1 MSEKRD
7 VARILAVARGDAPA
21 DCVFSGGRVLSVF
34 TREWIDADVAVVDG
48 VIAGVGGYAGIERV
62 DLSGRYVVPGFIDAH
77 MHFETT
83 RLLPGEYAREVLP
96 QGTTCVVADPH
107 EIANVLGAEG
117 VRWFVDSCGGLQ
129 LDVYFMAPSSVPAS
143 PLESPRHTL
152 DLADLEAVLA
162 HERVLGLA
170 EMMNFP
176 GVIAGDEH
184 ELAKLRLA
192 GAEHVDGHAPGVVGK
207 DLAAYAAA
215 GISSDHEAFTV
226 EEGRDRLR
234 AGMWLLIREASPARN
249 LDVLLPLLQEFGPSR
264 IAFCTDDREPD
275 DLAADGHI
283 NGMVRRAVAA
293 GIPVEDAVAAATLS
307 PAACHGLRHLG
318 AVAPG
323 YQADLLVLDDL
334 ARFEPSLVV
343 KRGAPVL
350 DIPRSEVPDW
360 VQQSV
365 RIGSVGRDAFRVA
378 SDGGDIRVIGL
389 VPEQIVTESLVLPP
403 TIERGH
409 AVADPSRDL
418 AKIAVVERHHA
429 TGRVGLGFVRHSG
442 LRHGAIASTVA
453 HDAHNVVVIGSSDDD
468 MHAAVA
474 RLVELGGGIVA
485 VRDGDVLA
493 ECELPVAGLLS
504 RRPAHEVIAQS
515 RRCTEAAHEL
525 GWTSAAPFMTLSFLA
540 LSVVPALKITDRGLV
555 DVVRGAVVPL
565 VAAGA

>member
-1 MSEKRD
+1 M
-7 VARILAVARGDAPA
+7 
-21 DCVFSGGRVLSVF
+21 
-34 TREWIDADVAVVDG
+34 DADVAVVDG
-48 VIAGVGGYAGIERV
+48 VIAGVGRYDGIERV
-62 DLSGRYVVPGFIDAH
+62 DVSGRYVVPGFIDAH

-83 RLLPGEYAREVLP
+83 RLLPDEYAREVLP
-96 QGTTCVVADPH
+96 QGTTCVIADPH

-117 VRWFVDSCGGLQ
+117 VRWFVDFCDDLP

-152 DLADLEAVLA
+152 DLDDLEALLA
-162 HERVLGLA
+162 HERIIGLA

-176 GVIAGDEH
+176 GVIAGSDR
-184 ELAKLRLA
+184 ELAKLGLA
-192 GAEHVDGHAPGVVGK
+192 GAQHVDGHAPGVVGK

-215 GISSDHEAFTV
+215 GISSDHEAFTE

-234 AGMWLLIREASPARN
+234 AGMWLLMREASPARN
-249 LDVLLPLLQEFGPSR
+249 LDVLLPLLREFGPGR

-275 DLAADGHI
+275 DLTADGHI

-293 GIPVEDAVAAATLS
+293 GVPAEDAIAAATMS

-323 YQADLLVLDDL
+323 YQDDLLVLDDL
-334 ARFEPSLVV
+334 ERFEPCLVV
-343 KRGAPVL
+343 KRGRPVR
-350 DIPRSEVPDW
+350 DVPRSEMPDW

-365 RIGSVGRDAFRVA
+365 RIGSLGRDAFGVEA
-378 SDGGDIRVIGL
+378 DGGDIRVIGL
-389 VPEQIVTESLVLPP
+389 VPEQIVTESLVMPP
-403 TIERGH
+403 AIEGGR

-429 TGRVGLGFVRHSG
+429 TGRVGLGFVRGSG
-442 LRHGAIASTVA
+442 LRQGAIATTVA

-468 MHAAVA
+468 MHAAVS

-485 VRDGDVLA
+485 VRDRQVLA

-515 RRCTEAAHEL
+515 RRCTEAAHAL
-525 GWTSAAPFMTLSFLA
+525 GWTGEAPFMTLSFLA

-555 DVVRGAVVPL
+555 DVLRGSVVPL
-565 VAAGA
+565 AAER

>member
-1 MSEKRD
+1 
-7 VARILAVARGDAPA
+7 
-21 DCVFSGGRVLSVF
+21 VF

-48 VIAGVGGYAGIERV
+48 MIAGVGAYDGIERIDV
-62 DLSGRYVVPGFIDAH
+62 SGRYVVPGFIDAH

-83 RLLPGEYAREVLP
+83 RLLPEEYAREVVP

-117 VRWFVDSCGGLQ
+117 VRWFVDSCEGLP

-143 PLESPRHTL
+143 PFESPRHTL

-176 GVIAGDEH
+176 GVIAGDDR

-192 GAEHVDGHAPGVVGK
+192 GAGHVDGHAPGVVGK
-207 DLAAYAAA
+207 ELAAYAAA

-234 AGMWLLIREASPARN
+234 GGMWLLIREASPARN
-249 LDVLLPLLQEFGPSR
+249 LDVLLPLLREFGPSR

-293 GIPVEDAVAAATLS
+293 GIPVEDAVVAATLS
-307 PAACHGLRHLG
+307 PAVCHGLRHLG
-318 AVAPG
+318 ALAPG

-334 ARFEPSLVV
+334 ERFEPSVVV
-343 KRGAPVL
+343 KRGRPVV
-350 DIPRSEVPDW
+350 DVPRSEVPDW
-360 VQQSV
+360 VQHSV
-365 RIGSVGRDAFRVA
+365 RIGPLGREAFQVP

-389 VPEQIVTESLVLPP
+389 VPEQIVTESLVMSP
-403 TIERGH
+403 TIDRGH

-429 TGRVGLGFVRHSG
+429 TGRIGLGFVNRSG

-453 HDAHNVVVIGSSDDD
+453 HDAHNIVVIGTCDDD

-474 RLVELGGGIVA
+474 RLVELGGGIAA
-485 VRDGDVLA
+485 VRDRELLA

-504 RRPAHEVIAQS
+504 RRPANEVIAQS
-515 RRCTEAAHEL
+515 LRCTKAAHEL
-525 GWTSAAPFMTLSFLA
+525 GWTAPAPFMTLSFLA
-540 LSVVPALKITDRGLV
+540 LSVVPELKITDLGLV
-555 DVVRGAVVPL
+555 DVVRAAVVAL
-565 VAAGA
+565 AADRA

>member
-1 MSEKRD
+1 
-7 VARILAVARGDAPA
+7 
-21 DCVFSGGRVLSVF
+21 
-34 TREWIDADVAVVDG
+34 
-48 VIAGVGGYAGIERV
+48 
-62 DLSGRYVVPGFIDAH
+62 
-77 MHFETT
+77 
-83 RLLPGEYAREVLP
+83 
-96 QGTTCVVADPH
+96 
-107 EIANVLGAEG
+107 
-117 VRWFVDSCGGLQ
+117 
-129 LDVYFMAPSSVPAS
+129 
-143 PLESPRHTL
+143 
-152 DLADLEAVLA
+152 
-162 HERVLGLA
+162 
-170 EMMNFP
+170 
-176 GVIAGDEH
+176 
-184 ELAKLRLA
+184 
-192 GAEHVDGHAPGVVGK
+192 
-207 DLAAYAAA
+207 
-215 GISSDHEAFTV
+215 
-226 EEGRDRLR
+226 
-234 AGMWLLIREASPARN
+234 MWLLIREASPARN

-350 DIPRSEVPDW
+350 DTPRSEVPDW

-429 TGRVGLGFVRHSG
+429 TGRVGLGFVHRSG

-453 HDAHNVVVIGSSDDD
+453 HDAHNVVVIGSADDE

-474 RLVELGGGIVA
+474 RLVEIGGGIVA
-485 VRDGDVLA
+485 VRDGEVLA

-525 GWTSAAPFMTLSFLA
+525 GWTAPAPFMTLSFLA

-555 DVVRGAVVPL
+555 DVVRAAVVPL
-565 VAAGA
+565 AAGLA

>member
-1 MSEKRD
+1 
-7 VARILAVARGDAPA
+7 
-21 DCVFSGGRVLSVF
+21 
-34 TREWIDADVAVVDG
+34 
-48 VIAGVGGYAGIERV
+48 
-62 DLSGRYVVPGFIDAH
+62 
-77 MHFETT
+77 
-83 RLLPGEYAREVLP
+83 
-96 QGTTCVVADPH
+96 
-107 EIANVLGAEG
+107 
-117 VRWFVDSCGGLQ
+117 
-129 LDVYFMAPSSVPAS
+129 
-143 PLESPRHTL
+143 
-152 DLADLEAVLA
+152 
-162 HERVLGLA
+162 VLGLA

-350 DIPRSEVPDW
+350 DTPRSEVPDW

-403 TIERGH
+403 TIERGRRSPSSNVTTPPG
-409 AVADPSRDL
+409 ASASASSVTPGSVTAPSRRRSPTTRTTSL
-418 AKIAVVERHHA
+418 
-429 TGRVGLGFVRHSG
+429 S
-442 LRHGAIASTVA
+442 SVA
-453 HDAHNVVVIGSSDDD
+453 PTTT
-468 MHAAVA
+468 
-474 RLVELGGGIVA
+474 
-485 VRDGDVLA
+485 
-493 ECELPVAGLLS
+493 CT
-504 RRPAHEVIAQS
+504 RPW
-515 RRCTEAAHEL
+515 R
-525 GWTSAAPFMTLSFLA
+525 GW
-540 LSVVPALKITDRGLV
+540 
-555 DVVRGAVVPL
+555 
-565 VAAGA
+565 